1 MKNKMNWID
10 YVCAVFILFLL
21 PYILH
26 VLICSYF
33 FLFDFFSPF
42 YTHFVRKCRSVEVCV
57 CKYKIVKSPP
67 LPTRLTALFPSVCY
81 FFHLALIIAI
91 VPTLFRLAPF
101 FVSSCVV
108 CVPTRTLY
116 FHTHRCWFDLTKWC
130 FYVRVLIEYVRLFAL
145 SHYNKKKR
153 ISCIRKCCWWWWWC
167 RRWHWNKFK
176 KAYKW
181 YIQESGRSEANSKSK
196 SNDRMLLIL
205 LVYANCHCPAMAL
218 PFWILT

>member
-145 SHYNKKKR
+145 SHYNKKNVSHASESVADDDDDVDDGIETNSKKHTNDTSKNPGDRKR
-153 ISCIRKCCWWWWWC
+153 IQNRNQTIEC
-167 RRWHWNKFK
+167 
-176 KAYKW
+176 Y
-181 YIQESGRSEANSKSK
+181 
-196 SNDRMLLIL
+196 
-205 LVYANCHCPAMAL
+205 
-218 PFWILT
+218 